1 MKEPF
6 DPLIKNRR
14 RIIKTVFIVFIVIV
28 CILLINPIGS
38 DIEFNS
44 CVKRL
49 SQEYKTANDYNS
61 VYDAVF
67 LQLKGLF
74 PNGIE
79 KSKLRGIAKTNKYL
93 YIQSKG
99 SDATMDYLE
108 VRKCIFQMNNFSFL
122 FVYSDDGRLLE
133 IREYLWD

>member
-6 DPLIKNRR
+6 NPLIKNMR
-14 RIIKTVFIVFIVIV
+14 RIIKTVIIVFIVIV

-38 DIEFNS
+38 KIEFNS
-44 CVKRL
+44 CVKKL
-49 SQEYKTANDYNS
+49 SQEYKTTNDYNS

-74 PNGIE
+74 PIGTE
-79 KSKLRGIAKTNKYL
+79 KSTVRDTVNSNKSL
-93 YIQSKG
+93 FIQSMG
-99 SDATMDYLE
+99 GDATMDYLE

-122 FVYSDDGRLLE
+122 FIYSDDGKLLE

>member
-1 MKEPF
+1 MKGPF
-6 DPLIKNRR
+6 DPLIKKMR

-38 DIEFNS
+38 KIEFYS

-49 SQEYKTANDYNS
+49 SQQYKTANDYNS
-61 VYDAVF
+61 VYDGVF
-67 LQLKGLF
+67 LQLKNLF
-74 PNGIE
+74 PVGIE
-79 KSKLRGIAKTNKYL
+79 KSTVRGTVKTNKYL
-93 YIQSKG
+93 YIQSLNR
-99 SDATMDYLE
+99 DATMDYLE

-122 FVYSDDGRLLE
+122 FIYSDDGKLLE